1 MTGSYAALHHTTY
14 ADDFDLTGY
23 LNATSLNIDVDAL
36 DDTRFR
42 PDLVARSRKA
52 GLEDVQAGATV
63 LWEAGSG
70 TVDPQIFTNITGRK
84 VMTMTPAATEGERAY
99 FFQARDFSYTPGAQ
113 IGELLKAEWAA
124 QGTKGSGTLS
134 VGAVAGYLG
143 KAKGTVSATGA
154 LGTAKQMGAVGATQ
168 FLYAPF
174 HIFGTPGTTITVVL
188 ESDDNAGFS
197 SATTRATIG
206 PLTTA
211 GGTWASRVAGP
222 ITDDYYRFRVTSIT
236 GTFTVAGAFGIK

>member
-1 MTGSYAALHHTTY
+1 MTGTYSALHHTTY
-14 ADDFDLTGY
+14 ADDFDLTGST
-23 LNATSLNIDVDAL
+23 NRTSLTIDVEAI

-42 PDLVARSRKA
+42 SDLVARSRVA

-63 LWEAGSG
+63 VFEAGSG

-84 VMTMTPAATEGERAY
+84 VMTMTEAATEAERAY
-99 FFQARDFSYTPGAQ
+99 FFQARDFSYTPGANV
-113 IGELLKAEWAA
+113 GELLTAEWMA

-134 VGAVAGYLG
+134 AGAIAGYLG
-143 KAKGTVSATGA
+143 KAKGSVSATGA
-154 LGTAKQMGAVGATQ
+154 LGTAKQLGAVGASQ
-168 FLYAPF
+168 FLYASF
-174 HIFGTPGTTITVVL
+174 HVFTAGTTITVVL
-188 ESDDNAGFS
+188 ESDDNSNFT

-211 GGTWASRVAGP
+211 GGTWASRVAGA
-222 ITDDYYRFRVTSIT
+222 ITDDYYRFRVTAIT